1 MRRAALAAALW
12 ATTALSPGAAHA
24 GPAVAAFISGF
35 SAFVTGAT
43 GMTVA
48 MGTFGSVAFGYGYAA
63 AQFLT
68 GTVAGRLLVNVG
80 LSYAINRLTRT
91 QTPPQQLWA
100 NFAQPISYAT
110 TCYGMV
116 RVGGPL
122 GFTGYKSGNDV
133 VTGKEGAKRHYSPI
147 LAMHECAEIVEQYL
161 ADKLVET
168 NGSGTVTSAPFSGLY
183 RIRPFL
189 GGAGQVADAEL
200 VARFPEIT
208 SAHNFKGLTGAHIWC
223 KRPSDEDR
231 LSDAL
236 ENGRQATYTAVIKA
250 KKVYDPRTETTV
262 WSRNAA
268 LVIADVIVNIWGQS
282 VDWDEVA
289 EQADI
294 CDEDITVKGGATRKR
309 WTIDITLTD
318 DQDYEDQRSSLAA
331 ACDAWFYERSDGK
344 VGFKVGAF
352 EEPDITLTDRDFLAV
367 QMTRGQ
373 SGSSA
378 VNRMAVRYTEP
389 NNQWKETATA
399 DLIYDEDA
407 NELSREDPAVYG
419 ITEHNQA
426 FRIARRMLAVRR
438 PGSTWTGTVGLIG
451 YWLTQ
456 RRFWQIDHSLGT
468 ATVEVQSM
476 ERSEDGL
483 SFTFEAVEVAEGD
496 FDPDVADI
504 EPDRVA
510 YETVENDD
518 AVPNL
523 EGVTATVLDNG
534 AIRVTWT
541 MPDDDSYRRRVRIRP
556 DGETDWQ
563 FIDVA
568 ASQTYVDIA
577 QQPGTYEIQA
587 INRTNGGKPS
597 PSWMPLTAIVVEVAA
612 IIDGG
617 VVT

>member
-1 MRRAALAAALW
+1 MRRSVLAAALW
-12 ATTALSPGAAHA
+12 ATTALAPGAAHA

-110 TCYGMV
+110 TVYGQM

-122 GFTGYKSGNDV
+122 GFTGYKSGADV
-133 VTGKEGAKRHYSPI
+133 AMGRGGAKRHYVPV
-147 LAMHECAEIVEQYL
+147 LGMHDSAEIVEHYL
-161 ADKLVET
+161 ADKLVELDG
-168 NGSGTVTSAPFSGLY
+168 NGVVTTEPEYATYY
-183 RIRPFL
+183 RIRPFV
-189 GGAGQVADAEL
+189 GAAVADPEL
-200 VARFPEIT
+200 MARFPEIT
-208 SAHNFKGLTGAHIWC
+208 SAHNFKGLTGAYIWC
-223 KRPSDEDR
+223 ARPSEDD
-231 LSDAL
+231 LSTAL
-236 ENGRQATYTAVIKA
+236 ENGRQATYTAVIKGR
-250 KKVYDPRTETTV
+250 KVYDPRTETTI

-289 EQADI
+289 DEADV
-294 CDEDITVKGGATRKR
+294 CDQDITIKGGATRKR

-318 DQDYEDQRSSLAA
+318 DQDYEDQRSALAA

-344 VGFKVGAF
+344 VGFKVGAY
-352 EEPDITLTDRDFLAV
+352 EAPDITLTDRDFFAV

-378 VNRMAVRYTEP
+378 VNRMAVKYTEP
-389 NNQWKETATA
+389 NNAWKETATA

-456 RRFWQIDHSLGT
+456 RRFWQIEHSLGT

-483 SFTFEAVEVAEGD
+483 SFTFEAVEVQEAD

-510 YETVENDD
+510 YETVENED

-534 AIRVTWT
+534 TIRVTWT